1 MPSRRGLDC
10 DHMCSLGSVKELIS
24 MADSPT
30 ANWST
35 GSTPLTWAKTAVGV
49 LAQDRPQGS
58 GDQRIATLVS

>member
-10 DHMCSLGSVKELIS
+10 DHMCSLSSVTELIS

-35 GSTPLTWAKTAVGV
+35 GSTPLTWTKTAVGSSPKTV
-49 LAQDRPQGS
+49 RMDRAIS
-58 GDQRIATLVS
+58 ESRH